1 MGYEPEQSIPGPSS
15 ITKKRTIVVAD
26 NSDVEEP
33 RKKAKH
39 AKKGKA
45 KVETVEIDRHDIEKV
60 SKWVSEAK
68 NLIGKIESRLGKYD
82 SVSETESTGS
92 SE

>member
-1 MGYEPEQSIPGPSS
+1 MI
-15 ITKKRTIVVAD
+15 IVID

-33 RKKAKH
+33 RKKAKY

-45 KVETVEIDRHDIEKV
+45 KVEIVEIDRHDIEKV

-82 SVSETESTGS
+82 SMSKVESTS
-92 SE
+92 LSK